1 MDRML
6 KRLSLC
12 ALVLAATGLR
22 AQSTPARIDSF
33 MTRAASYRQ
42 FNGAILVVD
51 RGREVYQRAFGE
63 ASMEW
68 RVPNTVDTHFEIASM
83 TISLLPY
90 STRNAT
96 VASSTLAYTP
106 KPNAIPAVHP
116 RQEMRKTFLNMKR
129 TNKSPTRTT
138 FDDKSRT

>member
-83 TISLLPY
+83 T
-90 STRNAT
+90 
-96 VASSTLAYTP
+96 
-106 KPNAIPAVHP
+106 KPMTAIVILQLV
-116 RQEMRKTFLNMKR
+116 QEGRVRLEGKV
-129 TNKSPTRTT
+129 
-138 FDDKSRT
+138 